1 MGLERVVLAVIAIVC
16 VTLLVGY
23 LLSQGLIGVWHDVR
37 V

>member
-1 MGLERVVLAVIAIVC
+1 MGLERVVLAVIVC